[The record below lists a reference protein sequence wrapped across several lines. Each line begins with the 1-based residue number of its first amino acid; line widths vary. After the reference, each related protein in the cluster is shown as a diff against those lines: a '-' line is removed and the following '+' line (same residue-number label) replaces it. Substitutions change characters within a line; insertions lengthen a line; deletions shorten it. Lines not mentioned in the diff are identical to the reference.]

1 MMKVT
6 STSYI
11 SQARKSLRECLLVI
25 LFVGFGTLSVLGQTA
40 FALKDRDTVVFYG
53 DSITDQRLYTT
64 LTETFVVTRY
74 PMLDIKFVHSGW
86 GGDTVLGGG
95 GGPVDTRLARD
106 VFAYSPTVV
115 TIMLG
120 MNDGH
125 YQPLTDETFSKYI
138 KGMQHILS
146 SLRENSPNTQITLIR
161 PSPYDEVT
169 FPVRFPGGYNP
180 VLIKFGDALA
190 EMAPECHCGLADLNA
205 PVLEVLKKAVAAN
218 PVLAK
223 SILPDQVHPSYAG
236 HLIMAEAL
244 LKSWHALSVVSDV
257 AINAE
262 SGKTL
267 RAENATVSNIVP
279 GATLSWTEL
288 EGSLPMPV
296 DNSDVTRLVLD
307 SSDFTAAL
315 NQENLQV
322 TGLTAPRYQ
331 LMIDG
336 RPVGSFNKGELTAG
350 INLATLSTPMSRQ
363 AAEVHRLTMMHSEI
377 HNFRWRMLQAPPNN
391 VSLTVAPRTI
401 EDIDA
406 VEAQVVSLRRM
417 KAHPEA
423 HTFVLI
429 PVL

>member
-1 MMKVT
+1 MKHFT
-6 STSYI
+6 PI
-11 SQARKSLRECLLVI
+11 SCINHSRKTLLECLLFIV
-25 LFVGFGTLSVLGQTA
+25 LVGFGTFSASGQAT
-40 FALKDRDTVVFYG
+40 FALKDHDTVVFYG

-74 PMLDIKFVHSGW
+74 PTLDIKFVHSGW
-86 GGDTVLGGG
+86 GGDTVSGGG

-120 MNDGH
+120 MNDGQ

-146 SLRENSPNTQITLIR
+146 SLHLNLPDTRITLIR

-180 VLIKFGDALA
+180 VLLKFGDALA

-205 PVLEVLKKAVAAN
+205 PVVEVLKKAMATDPA
-218 PVLAK
+218 LAK
-223 SILPDQVHPSYAG
+223 GILPDQVHPSNAG

-244 LKSWHALSVVSDV
+244 LKSWHSSPVVSDV
-257 AINAE
+257 AINAD

-267 RAENATVSNIVP
+267 RAENATVSNIAT
-279 GATLSWTEL
+279 GSTLSWTEL

-307 SSDFTAAL
+307 SSDFTLAL

-322 TGLTAPRYQ
+322 TDLTAPRYQ

-336 RPVGSFNKGELTAG
+336 QPVGSFNKGELTAG
-350 INLATLSTPMSRQ
+350 INLATLSTPMSKQ
-363 AAEVHRLTMMHSEI
+363 AADVHRLTMMHSDI

-391 VSLTVAPRTI
+391 LSLTVAPKTF

-406 VEAQVVSLRRM
+406 AEAQVVVLQRM
-417 KAHPEA
+417 KAQPKA
-423 HTFVLI
+423 HTFVLTPAI
-429 PVL
+429 